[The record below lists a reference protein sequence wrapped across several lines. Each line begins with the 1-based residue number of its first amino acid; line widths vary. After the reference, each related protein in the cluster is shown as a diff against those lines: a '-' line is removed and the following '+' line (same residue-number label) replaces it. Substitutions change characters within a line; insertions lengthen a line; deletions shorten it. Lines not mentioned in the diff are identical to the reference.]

1 MKTDPEA
8 GEQTTEPMPQLSDT
22 VGAGYSTTDES
33 EQPSRAAPVW
43 SMSAGQTMAG
53 AWVSLTVTVNEHIA
67 ELPDG
72 SVAVQVTVVVP
83 TAKNEPEA
91 GVQVPA
97 GTLEAEEDPW
107 HAVLREA
114 QEETGL
120 DALQIVSYL
129 GPHESTF
136 ENEQGAPITVRRHFF
151 HLQFHGQAP
160 ARWQH
165 WEMTPSGGVEGPI
178 LFELWWASIAEA
190 GVLLQKWFSP
200 FLSELSVL

>member
-1 MKTDPEA
+1 VTVKEHDDWLPLVSVAVQVTVVVPCMKTDPEA
-8 GEQTTEPMPQLSDT
+8 GEQTIEPMPQLSDT

-91 GVQVPA
+91 GAQTTVVIPA
-97 GTLEAEEDPW
+97 QLSD
-107 HAVLREA
+107 V
-114 QEETGL
+114 
-120 DALQIVSYL
+120 V
-129 GPHESTF
+129 
-136 ENEQGAPITVRRHFF
+136 GA
-151 HLQFHGQAP
+151 G
-160 ARWQH
+160 
-165 WEMTPSGGVEGPI
+165 
-178 LFELWWASIAEA
+178 
-190 GVLLQKWFSP
+190 
-200 FLSELSVL
+200 